1 MAEKANP
8 FSPGFSSRCTVS
20 PVIAGEGV
28 FMLHSFLLGV
38 IITFIYD
45 LFRIFRR
52 IIPHGWFLL
61 SLEDLV
67 FWVLATAGIFY
78 MLYYENN
85 GMFRWFSVIGAGA
98 GMFLYKKTLSTV
110 LVNFASGAINKLI
123 ALIGKI
129 LWKLSAPVRFL
140 WRRMKVL
147 AGRGAR
153 RAAREA
159 RIRRR
164 QIKYRLTAW
173 KKVIKMRLCKRSE
186 KRQNKRQIK
195 EQTAK
200 KQTGKKL
207 KRGEAES

>member
-1 MAEKANP
+1 MAERANP
-8 FSPGFSSRCTVS
+8 FSPGFSSRCAVS

-85 GMFRWFSVIGAGA
+85 GMFRWFSVIGAGT
-98 GMFLYKKTLSTV
+98 GMFLYKKTLSAA
-110 LVNFASGAINKLI
+110 LVN
-123 ALIGKI
+123 
-129 LWKLSAPVRFL
+129 
-140 WRRMKVL
+140 
-147 AGRGAR
+147 
-153 RAAREA
+153 
-159 RIRRR
+159 
-164 QIKYRLTAW
+164 
-173 KKVIKMRLCKRSE
+173 LCLLYTSRCV
-186 KRQNKRQIK
+186 
-195 EQTAK
+195 
-200 KQTGKKL
+200 
-207 KRGEAES
+207 

>member
-1 MAEKANP
+1 MEEKANP
-8 FSPGFSSRCTVS
+8 FSPGFSSRCAVS

-85 GMFRWFSVIGAGA
+85 GMFRWFSVIGAGT
-98 GMFLYKKTLSTV
+98 GMFLYKKTLSAA
-110 LVNFASGAINKLI
+110 LVNLVSGAVNKLI
-123 ALIGKI
+123 ELIAKI
-129 LWKLSAPVRFL
+129 LWKLSAPVRFV
-140 WRRMKVL
+140 WRRLKIL
-147 AGRGAR
+147 AGRSAR

-173 KKVIKMRLCKRSE
+173 KKMIKMRLCKWRE
-186 KRQNKRQIK
+186 KRQNK
-195 EQTAK
+195 EQAEK
-200 KQTGKKL
+200 KPNGKKM
-207 KRGEAES
+207 RRREAES

>member
-1 MAEKANP
+1 MAERVNP
-8 FSPGFSSRCTVS
+8 FSPGFSSRCAVS

-67 FWVLATAGIFY
+67 FWVLATA
-78 MLYYENN
+78 
-85 GMFRWFSVIGAGA
+85 VIGAGT
-98 GMFLYKKTLSTV
+98 GMFLYKKTLSAA
-110 LVNFASGAINKLI
+110 LVNLVSGAVNKLI

-129 LWKLSAPVRFL
+129 LWKLSAPIRFL
-140 WRRMKVL
+140 WRKMKVL
-147 AGRGAR
+147 AGRCAR

-173 KKVIKMRLCKRSE
+173 EKVIKMRLCKRREKRQS
-186 KRQNKRQIK
+186 KRQNK
-195 EQTAK
+195 EQAAK
-200 KQTGKKL
+200 KLSGKKL
-207 KRGEAES
+207 RRGEAES

>member
-1 MAEKANP
+1 MAERANP
-8 FSPGFSSRCTVS
+8 FSPGFSSRCAVS

-85 GMFRWFSVIGAGA
+85 GMFRWFSVIGAGT
-98 GMFLYKKTLSTV
+98 GMFLYKKTLSAA
-110 LVNFASGAINKLI
+110 LVNLVSGAVNKL
-123 ALIGKI
+123 
-129 LWKLSAPVRFL
+129 FL
-140 WRRMKVL
+140 WRKMKVL
-147 AGRGAR
+147 AGRCAR

-173 KKVIKMRLCKRSE
+173 EKVIKMRLCKRREKRQS
-186 KRQNKRQIK
+186 KRQNK
-195 EQTAK
+195 EQAAK
-200 KQTGKKL
+200 KLSGKKL
-207 KRGEAES
+207 RRGEAES

>member
-110 LVNFASGAINKLI
+110 LVNFVSGAINKLI

>member
-1 MAEKANP
+1 MAERANP
-8 FSPGFSSRCTVS
+8 FSPGFSSRCAVS

-85 GMFRWFSVIGAGA
+85 GMFRWFSVIGAGT
-98 GMFLYKKTLSTV
+98 GMFLYKKTLSAA
-110 LVNFASGAINKLI
+110 LVNLVSGAVNKLI

-129 LWKLSAPVRFL
+129 LWKLC
-140 WRRMKVL
+140 
-147 AGRGAR
+147 AR

-173 KKVIKMRLCKRSE
+173 EKVIKMRLCKRREKRQS
-186 KRQNKRQIK
+186 KRQNK
-195 EQTAK
+195 EQAAK
-200 KQTGKKL
+200 KLSGKKL
-207 KRGEAES
+207 RRGEAES

>member
-1 MAEKANP
+1 MAERANP
-8 FSPGFSSRCTVS
+8 FSPGFSSRCAVS

-78 MLYYENN
+78 
-85 GMFRWFSVIGAGA
+85 I
-98 GMFLYKKTLSTV
+98 LYKKTLSAA
-110 LVNFASGAINKLI
+110 LVNLVSGAVNKLI

-129 LWKLSAPVRFL
+129 LWKLSAPIRFL
-140 WRRMKVL
+140 WRKMKVL
-147 AGRGAR
+147 AGRCAR

-173 KKVIKMRLCKRSE
+173 EKVIKMRLCKRREKRQS
-186 KRQNKRQIK
+186 KRQNK
-195 EQTAK
+195 EQAAK
-200 KQTGKKL
+200 KLSGKKL
-207 KRGEAES
+207 RRGEAES